1 MKLEDPVFLAKLT
14 EWQAKVAQIQA
25 QAHLIAEERVLRQ
38 EVFALAFPA
47 PREGANNAELP
58 QGWGLKGTLKIDRK
72 IDEAALPQ
80 IMEAIRN
87 TFNFNPDP
95 IIHHE
100 PKLNVKIYK
109 SLPDEIRKS
118 FDVAL
123 TIKPAMPTIELVP
136 PKETK

>member
-1 MKLEDPVFLAKLT
+1 MLNDPTFLAKLT
-14 EWQAKVAQIQA
+14 EWQNKVQEINAH
-25 QAHLIAEERVLRQ
+25 AHLITEERALRQ

-58 QGWGLKGTLKIDRK
+58 AGWGLKGTLKIDRK
-72 IDEAALPQ
+72 IDEAQLPI

-87 TFNFNPDP
+87 TFNFNPDQ

-109 SLPDEIRKS
+109 SLPEEVRKS

-136 PKETK
+136 PKPAK